1 MQPARLTLLAALG
14 LFTLHADAG
23 EVRVAVAANF
33 TAPMKQIAALFQAD
47 TGHTVQASYGAT
59 GKFYAQIRNGAPYD
73 VLLAADDTTPA
84 RMATEGLAD
93 PASRFTYAVG
103 KLALWSKK
111 PGYVDAKGDVLKGP
125 FDKLAIANP
134 KLAPY
139 GVAAQE
145 TLQKLGLWSSVQ
157 SRIVMGENITQTLQF
172 ADSGAADLAFVAMS
186 QTVKDGKP
194 VGGSVWAVPQALYT
208 PIRQDAVVLA
218 QPQDKA
224 AAVAFMNYLK
234 SPKAVTVI
242 RSFGYDLP

>member
-1 MQPARLTLLAALG
+1 MKPARLTLLAALS
-14 LFTLHADAG
+14 LLALHADAG

-33 TAPMKQIAALFQAD
+33 TAPMKQIAAMFQAD
-47 TGHTVQASYGAT
+47 TGHTVQVSYGAT

-84 RMATEGLAD
+84 RLAAEGLAA

-103 KLALWSKK
+103 KLVLWSKK
-111 PGYVDAKGDVLKGP
+111 PGYVDGKGDVLKGP

-139 GVAAQE
+139 GLAAQE
-145 TLQKLGLWSSVQ
+145 TLQKLGLWGEVQ
-157 SRIVMGENITQTLQF
+157 GRLVMGESITQTLQF
-172 ADSGAADLAFVAMS
+172 ADTGAADLAFVAMS

-194 VGGSVWAVPQALYT
+194 IGGSAWAVPQALYT

-218 QPQDKA
+218 QPQDRA

-234 SPKAVTVI
+234 GARAITVI
-242 RSFGYDLP
+242 KRFGYDLP